1 MSATATEASL
11 DLAPGPMPVLAFR
24 RLVHCSVSLRARR
37 PARIYSG
44 TGEDPRDVAAP
55 PPVDDRDFDGSEDRE
70 LDEVA

>member
-11 DLAPGPMPVLAFR
+11 DLAPGPVLAFR
-24 RLVHCSVSLRARR
+24 RLDHCSVRLRARR